1 MDKTFELKKILKA
14 FKKFDDYSDD
24 LLNSDYATFETRL
37 NIFIDFCEN
46 DKVMSFITNQLKGYD
61 FTLWFDEFRKSGGS
75 MAGSADFKL
84 PLDENDRLS
93 LLYQILLKIN
103 SNEIKFTDF
112 CMMAFKS
119 ADGTITGLI
128 YKLNEAIT
136 RLLVRDLNYKMEEIK
151 DEIEITNQ
159 TQEINQEHLVII
171 NTGNISNSQLA
182 IGMNI
187 KQMKISK
194 NSDLDDLI
202 NNLTDLILAD
212 DSIED
217 FDKEDL
223 LYDVESMKT
232 ELQKNKINK
241 ERIMGYL
248 TNFVTFANL
257 AQISQEIIGHISS
270 LKM

>member
-1 MDKTFELKKILKA
+1 
-14 FKKFDDYSDD
+14 
-24 LLNSDYATFETRL
+24 
-37 NIFIDFCEN
+37 
-46 DKVMSFITNQLKGYD
+46 
-61 FTLWFDEFRKSGGS
+61 
-75 MAGSADFKL
+75 
-84 PLDENDRLS
+84 
-93 LLYQILLKIN
+93 
-103 SNEIKFTDF
+103 
-112 CMMAFKS
+112 MMAFKS

-151 DEIEITNQ
+151 DGIEITNQ

-202 NNLTDLILAD
+202 NNLADLILAD

-217 FDKEDL
+217 SDKEDL

-257 AQISQEIIGHISS
+257 AQISQDIIGLIYS